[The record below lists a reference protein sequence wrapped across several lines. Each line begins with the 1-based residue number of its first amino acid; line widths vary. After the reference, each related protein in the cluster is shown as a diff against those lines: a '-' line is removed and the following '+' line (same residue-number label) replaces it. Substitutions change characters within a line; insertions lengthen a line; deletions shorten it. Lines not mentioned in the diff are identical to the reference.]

1 MGEGGVKADEQGPE
15 VDLAGQSPG
24 SAPSSAGMMRR
35 NSDGPTAPM
44 TCPSCT
50 AHSPTKEAAISG
62 TAMPLR
68 QSPARDTP
76 ASVGRP
82 QPAGQHN
89 QGLPNGSGDGL
100 AECAPAG
107 AGHGDASATHGDA
120 DASTPD
126 QVCCS
131 LTLTIHVIPNL
142 SAHMPNTSPHICFS
156 RGTDTVPP
164 SDSLSQ

>member
-1 MGEGGVKADEQGPE
+1 MGGIFQRPNDEAEIGLVNSAD
-15 VDLAGQSPG
+15 DLPKLYGALVYQRGCDLQYP
-24 SAPSSAGMMRR
+24 
-35 NSDGPTAPM
+35 
-44 TCPSCT
+44 
-50 AHSPTKEAAISG
+50 
-62 TAMPLR
+62 MPLR

-76 ASVGRP
+76 ESAVRP
-82 QPAGQHN
+82 QVAASPTSPDNTTKACPMGRGTN
-89 QGLPNGSGDGL
+89 TPN
-100 AECAPAG
+100 APRPEV
-107 AGHGDASATHGDA
+107 DTEKRSATHKVA